1 MKSEGLRMDALIW
14 GGVALTLAGVA
25 LLGYC
30 ILAALKAKKA
40 GGTDE
45 DIRAR
50 LQKIVAL
57 NLVALL
63 ISAMGLGAVTI
74 GIILG

>member
-1 MKSEGLRMDALIW
+1 MGALIW
-14 GGVALTLAGVA
+14 GGVVLTLIGVG
-25 LLGYC
+25 LLVYC
-30 ILAALKAKKA
+30 IVAAMKARKL
-40 GGTDE
+40 GGSDE

-50 LQKIVAL
+50 LQKVVAL

-63 ISAMGLGAVTI
+63 VSAMGLGAVTI

>member
-1 MKSEGLRMDALIW
+1 MEWLIW

-25 LLGYC
+25 LLAYC
-30 ILAALKAKKA
+30 IIAALKAKKL
-40 GGTDE
+40 GGSDE
-45 DIRAR
+45 EIRAR
-50 LQKIVAL
+50 LQKVVAL

>member
-1 MKSEGLRMDALIW
+1 MDALIW

-30 ILAALKAKKA
+30 IMAALKAKKA

-45 DIRAR
+45 EIRAR
-50 LQKIVAL
+50 LQKVVAL

-63 ISAMGLGAVTI
+63 VSAMGLGAVTI

>member
-1 MKSEGLRMDALIW
+1 MDALIW

>member
-1 MKSEGLRMDALIW
+1 MEWLIW
-14 GGVALTLAGVA
+14 TGAALALLGVA
-25 LLGYC
+25 LLIYC
-30 ILAALKAKKA
+30 IIAALKAKKL

-50 LQKIVAL
+50 LQKVVAL
-57 NLVALL
+57 NLVALM
-63 ISAMGLGAVTI
+63 ISAIGLGAVTI

>member
-1 MKSEGLRMDALIW
+1 MDILIW
-14 GGVALTLAGVA
+14 GGVALTLGGVA
-25 LLGYC
+25 LLVYC
-30 ILAALKAKKA
+30 IMAALKAKKA

-45 DIRAR
+45 EIRAR
-50 LQKIVAL
+50 LQKVVAL

-63 ISAMGLGAVTI
+63 VSAMGLGAVTI

>member
-1 MKSEGLRMDALIW
+1 MDWLIW
-14 GGVALTLAGVA
+14 IGAALTLFGVA

-30 ILAALKAKKA
+30 IVAALKAKKL
-40 GGTDE
+40 GGSEE
-45 DIRAR
+45 DIRQR

-57 NLVALL
+57 NMGALL

-74 GIILG
+74 GIILA

>member
-30 ILAALKAKKA
+30 IMAALKAKKA

-50 LQKIVAL
+50 LQKVVAL